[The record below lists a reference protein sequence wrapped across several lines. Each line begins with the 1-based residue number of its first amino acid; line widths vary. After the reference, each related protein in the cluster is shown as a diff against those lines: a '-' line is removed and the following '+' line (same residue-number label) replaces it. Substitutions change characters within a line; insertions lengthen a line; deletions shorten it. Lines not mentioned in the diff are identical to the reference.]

1 MKGTIMKAANDNH
14 KTEST
19 SNTILVLLVGAAIM
33 LGSLAGFTAYANA
46 STPEIE
52 AIHICSGSVR

>member
-1 MKGTIMKAANDNH
+1 MKAANDNH

-46 STPEIE
+46 STPEIQT
-52 AIHICSGSVR
+52 IPMCSGSIR